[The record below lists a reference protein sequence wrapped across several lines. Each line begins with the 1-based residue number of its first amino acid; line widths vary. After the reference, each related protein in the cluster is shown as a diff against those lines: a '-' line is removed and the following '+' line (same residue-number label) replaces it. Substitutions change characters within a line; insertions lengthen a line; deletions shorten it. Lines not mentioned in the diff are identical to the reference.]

1 MEIFFK
7 GFLFLKNYSYYR
19 YYSHYIY
26 DSHYSYYPHYPPFF
40 TMIIGLG
47 ETVYDIIFKDGQP
60 LRAVPGGSTFNAM
73 ISLGRSGA
81 DCLMVTETGDDHVGD
96 IITHFLKE
104 NGVNTDYVYRHKGT
118 KSHVSL
124 AFLNA
129 RNDAEYQF
137 YKDHAA
143 LQLPDRMPLI
153 KQGDIVLFGSYFA
166 INPVLRDYV
175 GRFLR
180 TAKEQGATL
189 YYDINFRA
197 SHKGEIPQLLAS
209 LEDNMRLATVVRGS
223 SEDFSILY
231 GITTGEEAYTRVQGL
246 CDTLIYTDAAN
257 PVQVFTPH
265 GKQTFPV
272 PQVKT
277 VSTIGAGDNFN
288 AGFCY
293 ALHNI
298 EASTK
303 TLIWQH
309 IPQLVSSG
317 IAFSSE
323 VCQSL
328 DNYVGG
334 KGEKLRIKS

>member
-1 MEIFFK
+1 
-7 GFLFLKNYSYYR
+7 
-19 YYSHYIY
+19 
-26 DSHYSYYPHYPPFF
+26 
-40 TMIIGLG
+40 MIIGLG
-47 ETVYDIIFKDGQP
+47 ETVYDIIFKEDQP
-60 LRAVPGGSTFNAM
+60 LKAVPGGSAFNAM
-73 ISLGRSGA
+73 VSLGRSGA

-96 IITHFLKE
+96 IITQFLRD

-129 RNDAEYQF
+129 NNDAEYQF

-143 LQLPDRMPLI
+143 LRLPDRMPDI
-153 KQGDIVLFGSYFA
+153 KSGDIVLFGSYFA
-166 INPVLRDYV
+166 INPVIRDYV
-175 GRFLR
+175 SHFLHV
-180 TAKEQGATL
+180 ANEKGAIL

-197 SHKGEIPQLLAS
+197 SHKDEIPQLRGNI
-209 LEDNMRLATVVRGS
+209 EENMRLATIVRGS

-231 GITTGEEAYTRVQGL
+231 GTTTGEEAYSCVKNL
-246 CDTLIYTDAAN
+246 CDTFVYTDAAN
-257 PVQVFTPH
+257 PVQVFTSG

-293 ALHNI
+293 ELYNVLLDN
-298 EASTK
+298 EDM
-303 TLIWQH
+303 LIDSFQMLENKSESAKSIIWSRL
-309 IPQLVSSG
+309 PQFVATG
-317 IAFSSE
+317 TRFSAA

-328 DNYVGG
+328 DNY
-334 KGEKLRIKS
+334 IKSPLLQ